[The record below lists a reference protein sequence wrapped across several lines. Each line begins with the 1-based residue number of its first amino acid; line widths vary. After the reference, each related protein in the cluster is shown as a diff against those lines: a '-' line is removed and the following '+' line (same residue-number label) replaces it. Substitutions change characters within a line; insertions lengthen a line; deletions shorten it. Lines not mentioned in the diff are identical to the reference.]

1 MMRKMLFVPVGGL
14 ANRMRA
20 VASAYTLMQQV
31 EGNLK
36 VVWFCDWA
44 LNAPFCELFEP
55 FEGQGILLKEAKWS
69 DLLIYDR
76 PRRKNFYIPA
86 VFQKLLF
93 RSCIYE
99 KEVYPLTHKN
109 LFWKEW
115 ALKGNVYM
123 ASYSE
128 FLTYSNA
135 QLRALFRPI
144 ASVRKEIELRCSR
157 FTGYTIG
164 LHIRRTD
171 NVTSIRQSPLELF
184 YALIDEEKVQHP
196 DLCIYLATDS
206 EEVKENLR
214 DRYGERLIVTDSV
227 ADRGSV
233 QGIRDAIADMYTLS
247 RTSKIYGS
255 SGSSFSELAAQLG
268 DVPLQIVRK

>member
-1 MMRKMLFVPVGGL
+1 MRKMLFVPVGGL

-20 VASAYTLMQQV
+20 VVSAYTLMQQV

-36 VVWFCDWA
+36 VLWFRDWA
-44 LNAPFCELFEP
+44 LNAPFYELFES
-55 FEGQGILLKEAKWS
+55 FDGKGYILKEADRT

-76 PRRKNFYIPA
+76 PRKKNFYVPA
-86 VFQKLLF
+86 LFQKLLF
-93 RSCIYE
+93 RVRVYE
-99 KEVYPLTHKN
+99 HEVYPFCTRESYWMN
-109 LFWKEW
+109 L
-115 ALKGNVYM
+115 ALKDNVYM
-123 ASYSE
+123 ASCYQFMNYDNE
-128 FLTYSNA
+128 L
-135 QLRALFRPI
+135 LRSMFRPI
-144 ASVRKEIELRCSR
+144 ASIRKEIEQRCGR

-171 NVTSIRQSPLELF
+171 NVVSIRQSPLELF
-184 YALIDEEKVQHP
+184 YALIDEEKARHS

-247 RTSKIYGS
+247 HTSKIYGS

-268 DVPLQIVRK
+268 DVPLQIVCK

>member
-1 MMRKMLFVPVGGL
+1 MRKMLFVPVGGL

-44 LNAPFCELFEP
+44 LNAPFHELFEP
-55 FEGQGILLKEAKWS
+55 FNGHGFLLREAKWT
-69 DLLIYDR
+69 DLLVYDR
-76 PRRKNFYIPA
+76 PRKRNFHIPA
-86 VFQKLLF
+86 FFQKLLF
-93 RSCIYE
+93 RVRVYE
-99 KEVYPLTHKN
+99 QEVYP
-109 LFWKEW
+109 FCSRASYWVDF
-115 ALKGNVYM
+115 AMKGNVYM
-123 ASYSE
+123 ASCYQFMNYDNE
-128 FLTYSNA
+128 L
-135 QLRALFRPI
+135 LRALFRPI

-184 YALIDEEKVQHP
+184 YALIDEEKAQHP

-233 QGIRDAIADMYTLS
+233 QGIRGAIADMYTLS